1 MVTRLIDFSTTM
13 IKAMDL
19 PKGWQETQ
27 TLDGDS
33 FHFQPHGVPDVL
45 LAVFSRHV
53 SYFDHLAICRVI
65 SFGEHTIS
73 VQELEMLA
81 PVLGNMSD
89 PDVFSMRLALVL
101 ELRGKPVIAVEGT
114 YKANGHRCRSLFVAS
129 SANTIEVIYFQAPGG
144 LFAEYEGAADHA
156 FKSILWRH

>member
-1 MVTRLIDFSTTM
+1 MIDFSTTM

-27 TLDGDS
+27 TLEGES
-33 FHFQPHGVPDVL
+33 YHFQPYGVPDVL
-45 LAVFSRHV
+45 LAIFSRRV
-53 SYFDHLAICRVI
+53 SYFDHLHICRVI
-65 SFGEHTIS
+65 SFGEHS
-73 VQELEMLA
+73 LSKQELEMLA
-81 PVLGNMSD
+81 PILGNMSD
-89 PDVFSMRLALVL
+89 PDVFSLRLALVL
-101 ELRGKPVIAVEGT
+101 ELRGKPIIAVEGT

-144 LFAEYEGAADHA
+144 VFSEYEGAADHA